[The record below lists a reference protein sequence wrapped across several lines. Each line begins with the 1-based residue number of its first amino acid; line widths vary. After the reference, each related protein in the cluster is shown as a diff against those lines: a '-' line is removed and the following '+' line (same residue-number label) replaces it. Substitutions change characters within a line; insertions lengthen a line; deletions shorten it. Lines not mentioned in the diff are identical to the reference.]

1 MAFGVVLAD
10 KPPPSYG
17 APPPPPVKSPQY
29 NYEYSVQD
37 DKTPPNYGPLKFGH
51 NEKRKD
57 YQTHGSYFVLL
68 PDGRTQTVTYR
79 VADKHSGFIADVTYS
94 GKRRCKVQMFKNIF
108 KKGSTLPFRHTH
120 IWSSSP

>member
-1 MAFGVVLAD
+1 MATGVVLAD
-10 KPPPSYG
+10 KPPPRYG

-37 DKTPPNYGPLKFGH
+37 EKTPPNYGPLKFGH

-68 PDGRTQTVTYR
+68 PDGRIQTVTYR
-79 VADKHSGFIADVTYS
+79 VADKDSGFIADVTYS
-94 GKRRCKVQMFKNIF
+94 GKKIQYKMLRNFFRFHFVY
-108 KKGSTLPFRHTH
+108 RHTQ